1 MSVLLHR
8 YCSSLRV
15 AERSGVV
22 RLLVS
27 GERKRRAA
35 RRRSPLIPRL
45 SKPSSP
51 SLFVFRGA
59 RTTVH
64 QPWIPCYRAVAPDP
78 VNASGRRG
86 GNVGRRSVRAASVV
100 GHLTGLNVRPPV
112 SPPLGFSVRLE
123 AVAAAL
129 EMESIRKWF
138 YKPKASIFTRK
149 HLMSDHT
156 GPDRPVPWS
165 VFPIVIVISRPITDF
180 VESRVFS
187 SSANVT
193 VSSLTVSCNIT
204 IRHLI
209 YT

>member
-1 MSVLLHR
+1 MLHR

-22 RLLVS
+22 RLSVP

-35 RRRSPLIPRL
+35 RRRSPLVPRL
-45 SKPSSP
+45 SKPSP

-64 QPWIPCYRAVAPDP
+64 RPWIPCYRAVAPDP

-138 YKPKASIFTRK
+138 YKPKASIFIRK
-149 HLMSDHT
+149 HLMSDPT
-156 GPDRPVPWS
+156 GPDRPVSWS
-165 VFPIVIVISRPITDF
+165 VFPIVIVISRSMTDF
-180 VESRVFS
+180 VEGRMFS
-187 SSANVT
+187 SSVNAT
-193 VSSLTVSCNIT
+193 VSSLIVSCNIT